1 TRLRARGTGGE
12 GKVGLIGNA
21 DWVSGGFE
29 GDAVSEPFEVG
40 DQPSPVISPP
50 RASAHHCACRYA
62 QSSPTCFTSGLL
74 PDGIRH
80 RRVSPARRPFFMSFH
95 KRSIPLLRSLMGER
109 IPGSRIHV
117 AGGDHLLYERGGR
130 KGTRRVFRRENA

>member
-1 TRLRARGTGGE
+1 M
-12 GKVGLIGNA
+12 GLIGNA

-62 QSSPTCFTSGLL
+62 QSSPTCFTSGFPMGFVTGECLRRRVPDRSLL
-74 PDGIRH
+74 FDRCRLDSLWRCFTKNARRRCERGIRASGMAPLH
-80 RRVSPARRPFFMSFH
+80 R
-95 KRSIPLLRSLMGER
+95 
-109 IPGSRIHV
+109 
-117 AGGDHLLYERGGR
+117 
-130 KGTRRVFRRENA
+130 